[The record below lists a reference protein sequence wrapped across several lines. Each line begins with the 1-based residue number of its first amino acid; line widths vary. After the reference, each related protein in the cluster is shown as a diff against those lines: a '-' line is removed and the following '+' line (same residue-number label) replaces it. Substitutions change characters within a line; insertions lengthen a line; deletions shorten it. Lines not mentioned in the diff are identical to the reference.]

1 MVGGGGEGRLRNS
14 SRTMQ
19 SQDNAIAERDA
30 WVIEVE
36 PTKEGGLP
44 EPNNLRG
51 LPKSS
56 VGMQKGL
63 AQMLLFSHSV
73 VSDSL

>member
-1 MVGGGGEGRLRNS
+1 M
-14 SRTMQ
+14 
-19 SQDNAIAERDA
+19 
-30 WVIEVE
+30 IEVE

-56 VGMQKGL
+56 VGVQKGL
-63 AQMLLFSHSV
+63 AQMLLFSRSV
-73 VSDSL
+73 VSGSL